1 MNDPHVREIGR
12 LTDSQGRTVIIG
24 VNDDAVTLR
33 TLHTRTSGAVELGM
47 MQQEELG
54 QLLITAA
61 SQAGWRRGQM
71 DADAAQFARG
81 PADAP

>member
-71 DADAAQFARG
+71 DAAQFAQG
-81 PADAP
+81 AADAP